1 MTTNE
6 INYLSKSLAASVA
19 FSKNNHRAEVIIAKR
34 GDLSAVV
41 RSIYGNRSKPHY
53 EFGYCRFG
61 RKAVWVGVTN
71 FFGSHA
77 AEVYN
82 ESHTA
87 EYVGE
92 IAVTVGE
99 ANVRDIAAKCF
110 RAADEVTALRSAA

>member
-61 RKAVWVGVTN
+61 RKTVWVGTSN
-71 FFGSHA
+71 FFGTHA
-77 AEVYN
+77 AEIFN

-87 EYVGE
+87 EYIGETAVSVGQ
-92 IAVTVGE
+92 

-110 RAADEVTALRSAA
+110 SAADAVTALRAA